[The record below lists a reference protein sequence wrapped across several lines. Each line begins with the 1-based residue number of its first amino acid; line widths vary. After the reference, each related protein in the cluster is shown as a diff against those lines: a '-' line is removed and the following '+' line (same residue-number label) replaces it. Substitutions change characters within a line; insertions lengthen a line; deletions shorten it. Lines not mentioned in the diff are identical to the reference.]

1 MNEAIEVLEKAE
13 GVLMKRIREM
23 RDGKPKYAANHRLN
37 ELRDALKLIKAN
49 SKQPVSEEEVP
60 EFYYGN
66 GFGEAQCLEISKTFY
81 IFVGYDVNRKQ
92 KYPTN
97 SHAI

>member
-13 GVLMKRIREM
+13 AVLMKRIREM
-23 RDGKPKYAANHRLN
+23 RDGKPKYAANERLG

-49 SKQPVSEEEVP
+49 HKHEEEEVP

-66 GFGEAQCLEISKTFY
+66 GFGEA
-81 IFVGYDVNRKQ
+81 
-92 KYPTN
+92 
-97 SHAI
+97 

>member
-37 ELRDALKLIKAN
+37 ELRDAFKLIKAN
-49 SKQPVSEEEVP
+49 SKQPVIEEEVP

-66 GFGEAQCLEISKTFY
+66 GFGEA
-81 IFVGYDVNRKQ
+81 
-92 KYPTN
+92 
-97 SHAI
+97 

>member
-49 SKQPVSEEEVP
+49 SKQSVSEEEVP

-66 GFGEAQCLEISKTFY
+66 GFGEA
-81 IFVGYDVNRKQ
+81 
-92 KYPTN
+92 
-97 SHAI
+97 

>member
-13 GVLMKRIREM
+13 AVLMKRIREM
-23 RDGKPKYAANHRLN
+23 RDGKPKYAANHRLS

-49 SKQPVSEEEVP
+49 SKTEEEEVP

-66 GFGEAQCLEISKTFY
+66 GFGEA
-81 IFVGYDVNRKQ
+81 
-92 KYPTN
+92 
-97 SHAI
+97 

>member
-49 SKQPVSEEEVP
+49 SKQPVSEEVP

-66 GFGEAQCLEISKTFY
+66 GFGEA
-81 IFVGYDVNRKQ
+81 
-92 KYPTN
+92 
-97 SHAI
+97 

>member
-13 GVLMKRIREM
+13 AVLMKRIREM
-23 RDGKPKYAANHRLN
+23 RDGKPKYAANHRLS

-49 SKQPVSEEEVP
+49 HKHEEEDKP

-66 GFGEAQCLEISKTFY
+66 GFGEA
-81 IFVGYDVNRKQ
+81 
-92 KYPTN
+92 
-97 SHAI
+97 